1 MFMKISKS
9 FRSNIFFLCA
19 AAIWGFAF
27 VAQCD
32 AADKINTY
40 LLIFARYVLGAAALL
55 PVIFIFESPKEKVNK
70 NKPLLKLTWG
80 FGAIS
85 GTILFIAS
93 ALQQWG
99 IFLDP
104 NAGKAGFITG
114 TYTVLVPIF
123 YFLFFRKKTGINVL
137 IGAIFALIG
146 LYLLSVQ
153 NGFSN
158 ISASDIV
165 LFIGAIFWTF
175 HIISIDRFVGSVSP
189 IKFSSVQFFVCGLWG
204 LLFTF
209 IFGNINVSTA
219 ISQITGSI
227 TPILYM
233 GICSS
238 GIAYTC
244 QVLGQR
250 DADPTYSA
258 IILSLESVFAA
269 VGGVL
274 FGIDDAMTVRA
285 YVGCAVIF
293 AGIIVSQ
300 ISFDKIKIKKQ
311 NS

>member
-1 MFMKISKS
+1 MKVSKS
-9 FRSNIFFLCA
+9 IKSNLFLLAA

-40 LLIFARYVLGAAALL
+40 LLIFVRYVLGSAALL
-55 PVIFIFESPKEKVNK
+55 PVIFIFESPSEVKNN
-70 NKPLLKLTWG
+70 NKPPLKLTWG
-80 FGAIS
+80 YGAIS

-99 IFLDP
+99 IYLDP

-114 TYTVLVPIF
+114 TYTVLVPIV
-123 YFLFFRKKTGINVL
+123 YLLFFKKKTGINVL
-137 IGAIFALIG
+137 IGAVFAVIG

-158 ISASDIV
+158 ISLSDIV

-175 HIISIDRFVGSVSP
+175 HIISIDRFVGKVSP
-189 IKFSSVQFFVCGLWG
+189 IKFSSVQFLVCGIWG
-204 LLFTF
+204 LLFTLVLGE
-209 IFGNINVSTA
+209 ISISTA
-219 ISQITGSI
+219 ISQIGSSLGA
-227 TPILYM
+227 ILYM

-238 GIAYTC
+238 GVAYTC

-269 VGGVL
+269 VGGVI
-274 FGIDDAMTVRA
+274 FGIDDAMTPRA
-285 YVGCAVIF
+285 YIGCAVIF
-293 AGIIVSQ
+293 IGILISQ
-300 ISFDKIKIKKQ
+300 ISFDKFKIKKQ

>member
-1 MFMKISKS
+1 MKNSKS
-9 FRSNIFFLCA
+9 IISNIFLLCA

-40 LLIFARYVLGAAALL
+40 LLIFVRYVLGAAALL
-55 PVIFIFESPKEKVNK
+55 PVIFIFESRKEKK
-70 NKPLLKLTWG
+70 TGNKPSLKLTWG
-80 FGAIS
+80 LGAIS

-93 ALQQWG
+93 TLQQWG

-123 YFLFFRKKTGINVL
+123 YFLFFKKKTGLNVL
-137 IGAIFALIG
+137 IGAVFAVIG

-153 NGFSN
+153 NGFAN
-158 ISASDIV
+158 ISLSDMV

-175 HIISIDRFVGSVSP
+175 HIISIDRFVGRVSP
-189 IKFSSVQFFVCGLWG
+189 IKFSSVQFLVCGLWG
-204 LLFTF
+204 LIFT
-209 IFGNINVSTA
+209 ILFGNIDFATAVLQISGSTVA
-219 ISQITGSI
+219 
-227 TPILYM
+227 ILYM

-250 DADPTYSA
+250 NADPTYSA

-274 FGIDDAMTVRA
+274 FGIDGAMTLRS
-285 YVGCAVIF
+285 YIGCGAIF
-293 AGIIVSQ
+293 IGILISQ
-300 ISFDKIKIKKQ
+300 IGFDKLKIKKQ

>member
-1 MFMKISKS
+1 MKISKS
-9 FRSNIFFLCA
+9 VISNLFLLCA

-40 LLIFARYVLGAAALL
+40 LLIFVRYVLGSAALL
-55 PVIFIFESPKEKVNK
+55 PVIFLFESRGERRAN
-70 NKPLLKLTWG
+70 NKPPLKFTWRY
-80 FGAIS
+80 GAVS

-99 IFLDP
+99 IYLDP

-114 TYTVLVPIF
+114 MYTVLVPIV
-123 YFLFFRKKTGINVL
+123 YFLFFKKKTGLNVL
-137 IGAIFALIG
+137 IGALFALTG
-146 LYLLSVQ
+146 LYLLTVQ
-153 NGFSN
+153 NGFAN
-158 ISASDIV
+158 ISVSDIV

-175 HIISIDRFVGSVSP
+175 HIISIDRFVGKVSP
-189 IKFSSVQFFVCGLWG
+189 IKFSSVQFLICGLWG
-204 LLFTF
+204 LIFTLL
-209 IFGNINVSTA
+209 FGNINFSLAV
-219 ISQITGSI
+219 SQIIGSLG
-227 TPILYM
+227 PILYM

-269 VGGVL
+269 VGGAL

-285 YVGCAVIF
+285 YIGC
-293 AGIIVSQ
+293 GIIFIGVLVSQ
-300 ISFDKIKIKKQ
+300 IEFKKFKFKKE